1 MSHLSSKK
9 VTRAHTTAIEEATVV
24 VRMLEKSPEVEKI
37 VLGVIVAGLPHGE
50 PRLKCLPITGGL
62 SVEVR
67 GRHAKQQLFVYS
79 IDPQA
84 TQGAIMDIFEQFE

>member
-1 MSHLSSKK
+1 MSHLASKK
-9 VTRAHTTAIEEATVV
+9 VTRTHTTAIEEVRKV

-62 SVEVR
+62 RVEVR

-79 IDPQA
+79 ADSKMTESTIQA
-84 TQGAIMDIFEQFE
+84 LFE